1 MYRLT
6 SGLGD
11 PVIQSS
17 PATPTSRLL
26 NEHEAAELLHL
37 SVACLRRR
45 RLLRQEPVWIK
56 MGRAVRYSPVDI
68 QVFVAGNTQGGAT
81 NA

>member
-1 MYRLT
+1 MYQLT
-6 SGLGD
+6 STLGD
-11 PVIQSS
+11 PVRHSP

-45 RLLRQEPVWIK
+45 RLLRQQPLWIK
-56 MGRAVRYSPVDI
+56 IGRAVRYSPADI
-68 QVFVAGNTQGGAT
+68 QLFVAGNTQGGVSHA
-81 NA
+81 